1 MSSLVFRITGDPAS
15 FKAAM
20 GEVSSSLDRA
30 GQKALQTSQQ
40 IGALGNKLTL
50 GITLPA
56 VAAGTAVIK
65 AAADMDALKRGLVAV
80 AGSADE
86 AEKQFVALREVAKLP
101 GIGLKEAVQGSINLQ
116 ALGFSAQRSRD
127 ILISF
132 GNALATVGRGREDL
146 NEVIRQL
153 GQLASRG
160 KVTMDNLR
168 PIIERV
174 PQVAGI
180 IKREFGGDVLGDP
193 AKAFE
198 RLGVSSEQF
207 VNVLVRELGKLPL
220 VTSGAKNALENF
232 QDAVQISAA
241 RIGDRLLPTVEKV
254 LPVLESMAIKV
265 ADVADEFGKL
275 PEPTQ
280 NTAIAVAGVVV
291 AAGPLLSVLSKLQ
304 TALPAVGQGMAIVGA
319 GLIVMRGLREAAD
332 NWALINRM
340 VGDFVKKILDT
351 AKPLVDFHAAVE
363 SRITPAVRSML
374 DNFETWRLKLVAIS
388 PAIDA
393 LVASSNVLANAIAWL
408 QGKTLAQ
415 VRAEAEHEV
424 YQKRIYAGF
433 VQQAEGARQS
443 AAANT
448 GATAEVKKLTQ
459 ATSDAANIIR
469 VKSVADLIHVEA
481 LERVK
486 TAVGKVKDVMF
497 EYSRMGTIFGG
508 QLEYHRS
515 SLDAAAGG
523 ADAYRL
529 ALAEARF
536 ELEALGK
543 MPPIQMATPTQ
554 PTRTGNVFEADDI
567 LRGVGASSTRE
578 TAQNVAALE
587 AALARIKQLN
597 AEGKA
602 TGNDVIAVQEAL
614 KRAQEGNTRA
624 ATAQG
629 KAQSAAMRQ
638 VSTVLTDLSRGIT
651 DVIFRGGKLGD
662 MFKNVAMQAAQSI
675 TRLLIEG
682 ALTKLAAK
690 ILDVGG
696 LFGKVFSGG
705 TGAVMSATGSAASSA
720 AGSGASAAAGIAG
733 GVASGAM
740 GMVGAIAGIGSLISG
755 VVGNFQMM
763 GMNKTLDLIEK
774 EVRYSQIHLLAIL
787 EKQNEYLPKLKDIW
801 DSLIRMETRQMEMAG
816 GGGMVLNFTGNT
828 FGSDMTQGTVDAM
841 FRTAIDKFKR
851 QGLN

>member
-1 MSSLVFRITGDPAS
+1 MGSLVFRITGDPAS

-20 GEVSSSLDRA
+20 GEVSSALDKA
-30 GQKALQTSQQ
+30 GQKSIQTSQQ

-101 GIGLKEAVQGSINLQ
+101 GLGLKEAVQGSINLQ

-127 ILISF
+127 IMISF

-153 GQLASRG
+153 GQLGARG
-160 KVTMDNLR
+160 QVTADNLR

-174 PQVAGI
+174 PQVAAI
-180 IKREFGGDVLGDP
+180 IKREFGGEALGDP
-193 AKAFE
+193 AKRFKE
-198 RLGVSSEQF
+198 LGINSQEF
-207 VNVLVRELGKLPL
+207 IDILVRELGRLPT
-220 VTSGAKNALENF
+220 VTGGAKNALENF

-254 LPVLESMAIKV
+254 LPVLESMALKV
-265 ADVADEFGKL
+265 ADLADEFGKL

-280 NTAIAVAGVVV
+280 NTALAVSGLVV
-291 AAGPLLSVLSKLQ
+291 AAGPLMSVFSKLQ
-304 TALPAVGQGMAIVGA
+304 TTLPVVGQGMAIVGA
-319 GLIVMRGLREAAD
+319 SLIVFRGLKEAHE
-332 NWALINRM
+332 NWSLINRM
-340 VGDFVKKILDT
+340 IGDFTRSLLAVN
-351 AKPLVDFHAAVE
+351 KPLLDFHTATV
-363 SRITPAVRSML
+363 SMISPAIKSIIANFDAWRVML
-374 DNFETWRLKLVAIS
+374 AAIS
-388 PAIDA
+388 PAIDS
-393 LVASSNVLANAIAWL
+393 LVAGSNLLGEAIARL

-415 VRAEAEHEV
+415 VRAEADHEV
-424 YQKRIYAGF
+424 YQKRIYDGF
-433 VQQAEGARQS
+433 LKQAEGAQKTI
-443 AAANT
+443 AANSS
-448 GATAEVKKLTQ
+448 ATSEVKKLTQ
-459 ATSDAANIIR
+459 ATSDASNIIK
-469 VKSVADLIHVEA
+469 VKSVADLIHVES

-497 EYSRMGTIFGG
+497 EYTRMGTIYGG

-529 ALAEARF
+529 ALSEARF
-536 ELEALGK
+536 ELEAIGK

-578 TAQNVAALE
+578 TAQNVQALE

-614 KRAQEGNTRA
+614 KRAQEGGARA

-629 KAQSAAMRQ
+629 RAQTAAMRQ

-651 DVIFRGGKLGD
+651 DVIFKGGKIGD
-662 MFKNVAMQAAQSI
+662 MFKNVASQAAQSI

-682 ALTKLAAK
+682 ALTNLAKKITGVGATWASVFGGLGGGAAK
-690 ILDVGG
+690 TAGNVADDLGG
-696 LFGKVFSGG
+696 ASSGIG
-705 TGAVMSATGSAASSA
+705 GAV
-720 AGSGASAAAGIAG
+720 AGA
-733 GVASGAM
+733 ASGAM

-755 VVGNFQMM
+755 IVGNFQMA

-774 EVRYSQIHLLAIL
+774 EVRYSQIHLSYIL

-801 DSLIRMETRQMEMAG
+801 DSLIRMETRQMEFAG
-816 GGGMVLNFTGNT
+816 GGGMVVNITGNT
-828 FGSDMTQGTVDAM
+828 FGNDMTQATVDAM

>member
-1 MSSLVFRITGDPAS
+1 MSALVFRITGDPAS

-86 AEKQFVALREVAKLP
+86 AEKQFVALREVAQLP
-101 GIGLKEAVQGSINLQ
+101 GLGLKEAVQGSINLQ

-127 ILISF
+127 IMISF

-153 GQLASRG
+153 GQLGARG
-160 KVTMDNLR
+160 QVTADNLR

-174 PQVAGI
+174 PQVAAI
-180 IKREFGGDVLGDP
+180 IKREFGGDALGDP
-193 AKAFE
+193 AKRFKE
-198 RLGVSSEQF
+198 LGINSQEF
-207 VNVLVRELGKLPL
+207 IDILVRELGRLPT
-220 VTSGAKNALENF
+220 VTGGAKNALENF

-254 LPVLESMAIKV
+254 LPVLESLAIKA

-424 YQKRIYAGF
+424 YQKRIYDGF
-433 VQQAEGARQS
+433 LEQAEGAKK
-443 AAANT
+443 AASEKDKLTGSTGKLT
-448 GATAEVKKLTQ
+448 GATGKL
-459 ATSDAANIIR
+459 
-469 VKSVADLIHVEA
+469 
-481 LERVK
+481 K
-486 TAVGKVKDVMF
+486 TELSEMQR
-497 EYSRMGTIFGG
+497 E
-508 QLEYHRS
+508 L
-515 SLDAAAGG
+515 AAAGIVARPYNEAMERLTTATWATEKAFAAFSDQLDDLRLIELSVM
-523 ADAYRL
+523 ADDYRL
-529 ALAEARF
+529 SLSKVRF

-651 DVIFRGGKLGD
+651 DVIFKGGKLAD

-675 TRLLIEG
+675 TRLLI
-682 ALTKLAAK
+682 
-690 ILDVGG
+690 
-696 LFGKVFSGG
+696 
-705 TGAVMSATGSAASSA
+705 
-720 AGSGASAAAGIAG
+720 
-733 GVASGAM
+733 
-740 GMVGAIAGIGSLISG
+740 
-755 VVGNFQMM
+755 
-763 GMNKTLDLIEK
+763 
-774 EVRYSQIHLLAIL
+774 
-787 EKQNEYLPKLKDIW
+787 
-801 DSLIRMETRQMEMAG
+801 
-816 GGGMVLNFTGNT
+816 
-828 FGSDMTQGTVDAM
+828 
-841 FRTAIDKFKR
+841 
-851 QGLN
+851 